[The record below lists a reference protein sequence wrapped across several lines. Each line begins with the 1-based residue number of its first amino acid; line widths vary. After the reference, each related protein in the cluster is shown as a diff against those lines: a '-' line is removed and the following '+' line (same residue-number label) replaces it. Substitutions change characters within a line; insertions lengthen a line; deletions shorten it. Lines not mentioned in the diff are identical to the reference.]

1 MPLSL
6 ELAYLF
12 LQWHLHDGKP
22 SRYASLLSLLNIWLW
37 DAKEMDNF
45 PHMHADKLLAWTKSD
60 DRQVRA
66 MAWSGIVLM
75 LIRHGYNMPQK
86 FIDDAMLLSTD
97 ATLKAELVEMQKYF
111 FTSIVGLKTQ
121 KQIQHDIFDKMQKEQ
136 MKIREKM
143 GMADDEEQRMEI
155 AEEGNKNMHFY
166 VEKLNKM
173 AQDGID
179 MNLGTFASLSKL
191 EIFSKLQPWLA
202 DFDIDN
208 PALSDLGDAKPLA
221 NAIFGHAELC
231 DIDKYALSCA
241 INKITSIEAMK
252 KQIPQQI
259 LDVNDERLVQM
270 RQAEREHNAYRYAFQ
285 TLLRFFMFSPWHH
298 TTINPFSLTP
308 YFTEVP
314 ILLPF
319 IDDNFLLETSRLFLR
334 HANYI
339 HAATYLRSW
348 MHRNGQTEETLRML
362 AQCDKHLGE
371 NTERLQC
378 LMELE
383 KSNPDDMYIVQETGL
398 CLINEKR
405 YDEALK
411 RFFHLEV
418 KETSPRSSARAIA
431 WCSMMTGNITRA
443 QRYYQK
449 LLDWQGGPS
458 WEDLL
463 NAGHCAWISGDP
475 IQASA
480 LYNRYIALHQDSLTA
495 FDNDY
500 DTLIYLGVSEEDI
513 CLMRETIITHKTQ

>member
-45 PHMHADKLLAWTKSD
+45 PHMHADKLLAWTKSE

-298 TTINPFSLTP
+298 TTINPFNLTP

-319 IDDNFLLETSRLFLR
+319 IDDNFLIETSRLFLR

-463 NAGHCAWISGDP
+463 NAGHCAWINGDP

>member
-1 MPLSL
+1 
-6 ELAYLF
+6 
-12 LQWHLHDGKP
+12 
-22 SRYASLLSLLNIWLW
+22 
-37 DAKEMDNF
+37 
-45 PHMHADKLLAWTKSD
+45 
-60 DRQVRA
+60 
-66 MAWSGIVLM
+66 
-75 LIRHGYNMPQK
+75 
-86 FIDDAMLLSTD
+86 
-97 ATLKAELVEMQKYF
+97 
-111 FTSIVGLKTQ
+111 
-121 KQIQHDIFDKMQKEQ
+121 
-136 MKIREKM
+136 
-143 GMADDEEQRMEI
+143 
-155 AEEGNKNMHFY
+155 
-166 VEKLNKM
+166 
-173 AQDGID
+173 
-179 MNLGTFASLSKL
+179 
-191 EIFSKLQPWLA
+191 
-202 DFDIDN
+202 
-208 PALSDLGDAKPLA
+208 
-221 NAIFGHAELC
+221 
-231 DIDKYALSCA
+231 
-241 INKITSIEAMK
+241 MK
-252 KQIPQQI
+252 KQIPQHI
-259 LDVNDERLVQM
+259 LDVDDERLVQM

-298 TTINPFSLTP
+298 TIINPFNLTP

-378 LMELE
+378 LIELE

-463 NAGHCAWISGDP
+463 NAGHCAWINGDP